1 MHAENLTIPLS
12 QLENRDEF
20 IGRHI
25 GPDEHAIAGMLA
37 SIGTAS
43 LSTLISETVPATIRL
58 QRPLAL
64 PAAMPEHAALA
75 ALKAVA
81 VKNVLKKS
89 LIGQGYYGTLTPP
102 VILRNLFE
110 NPGWYT
116 AYTPYQAE
124 IAQGR
129 LEALLN
135 YQQMVCD
142 LTGMEIA
149 NASLLDE
156 ATAAAEAMTMA
167 RRISKSKGNVFFV
180 DADAFPQTIDVIRTR
195 AAYFGFELVL
205 GKPEEASRRDDV
217 FGALL
222 QYPNARGEIADLTS
236 VIATIKG
243 KGGVVAVAS
252 DLMALVLLKP
262 PGEMGA
268 DIALGSSQRFGV
280 PLGFGGPHAA
290 FFATRETHVRS
301 MPGRIIGVSKDARGK
316 TAYRMALQ
324 TREQHIRRE
333 KANSNICTSQVLLA
347 NIAGMYAVWHGPKG
361 LRAIASRIHR
371 LAALLAGALGVTGR
385 DFFDTFETKVGAGDT
400 ARIMQAAVAAGY
412 NLRRVDDS
420 TIAISLDET
429 TTRED
434 VAALL
439 KIFGGSEMR
448 GAPVEALDA
457 ARPCAIPVTLQRRE
471 PILAHPVFNSHHTEH
486 GMLRYLKRLQNRDL
500 ALDHAMIPLGSCTMK
515 LNAAAEMI
523 PVSWP
528 EFSQMHPFVPIDQA
542 QGYLELITGLE
553 DQLKAITG
561 FDAVCMQP
569 NSGAQGEY
577 AGLVAIRRYQEAN
590 GQGARNIC
598 LIPKSAH
605 GTNPATAQMCGL
617 EVVAVACDDS
627 GNVDLADLQAKAAQ
641 HAAQLSC
648 LMLTYPSTHGVFEE
662 SVKDICAIVHAH
674 GGQVYMDGANLNAQV
689 GLCRPA
695 DIGADV
701 SHINLHKTFAIP
713 HGGGGPGMGP
723 IGLKAHLAPFMPGHF
738 SLPIPHPI
746 PLLTSPL
753 KGEELGSL
761 PLKGEELGSLPLKGD
776 ELGSLP
782 LKGDELGSLPFT
794 GRAGEGMGSVS
805 AAPWGSAS
813 ILTISWM
820 YITMMGGA
828 GLTRATEIAI
838 LNANYVAAKLKDH
851 YPVLY
856 TGSQGRVAHECI
868 LDVRAIK
875 AATGVAE
882 IDIAKRL
889 MDYGFHAPTVSFPV
903 AGTLMVEPTESEDKA
918 ELDRFCA
925 AMCSIR
931 DEIRRIE
938 TGEWTF
944 EASPLK
950 HAPHTEA
957 DMIGDW
963 TRPYTRQQAVFPLPW
978 VAENK
983 FWPYVNRIDDV
994 HGDRNLFCGC
1004 VPMENYS

>member
-1 MHAENLTIPLS
+1 MHAEHLSHPLAE
-12 QLENRDEF
+12 LENRDEF

-43 LSTLISETVPATIRL
+43 LTTLIAETVPASIRL
-58 QRPLAL
+58 QRPLDL

-75 ALKAVA
+75 ALKAIA
-81 VKNVLKKS
+81 ARNVVKKS
-89 LIGQGYYGTLTPP
+89 LIGQGYYGTHTPP

-129 LEALLN
+129 LEALIN
-135 YQQMVCD
+135 YQQMVVD

-167 RRISKSKGNVFFV
+167 RRISKAKGNVFFV
-180 DADAFPQTIDVIRTR
+180 DEAAFPQTIDVIRTR
-195 AAYFGFELVL
+195 ATYFGFELVL
-205 GKPEEASRRDDV
+205 GKPEEAASLANEHGL

-222 QYPNARGEIADLTS
+222 QYPNARGEIADLTTI
-236 VIATIKG
+236 IATIKG
-243 KGGVVAVAS
+243 RGGVVAVAS
-252 DLMALVLLKP
+252 DLMALVLLKS

-280 PLGFGGPHAA
+280 PMGYGGPHAA
-290 FFATRETHVRS
+290 FFATREAHVRS

-347 NIAGMYAVWHGPKG
+347 NMAGMYAVWHGPKG
-361 LRAIASRIHR
+361 LRTIASRIHR
-371 LAALLAGALGVTGR
+371 LSALLASALGVTGR
-385 DFFDTFETKVGAGDT
+385 DFFDTFEAGVGAGAT
-400 ARIMQAAVAAGY
+400 AKIMQAAVTAGY
-412 NLRRVDDS
+412 NLRQVDAQ
-420 TIAISLDET
+420 TIAISVDET
-429 TTRED
+429 TTQDD

-439 KIFGGSEMR
+439 AIFGHGTT
-448 GAPVEALDA
+448 PVEVLDA
-457 ARPCAIPVTLQRRE
+457 ARPCTIPVTLQRRE

-528 EFSQMHPFVPIDQA
+528 EFAQMHPFAPPDQA
-542 QGYLELITGLE
+542 QGYMELIAGLE
-553 DQLKAITG
+553 NQLKAITG

-577 AGLVAIRRYQEAN
+577 AGLVAIRRYQAAN
-590 GQGARNIC
+590 GQAGRNVC
-598 LIPKSAH
+598 LIPRSAH

-617 EVVAVACDDS
+617 DVIAVACDDS
-627 GNVDLADLQAKAAQ
+627 GNVDLADLRAKAEQ
-641 HAAQLSC
+641 HAANLSC
-648 LMLTYPSTHGVFEE
+648 LMITYPSTHGVFEE
-662 SVKDICAIVHAH
+662 AVKDICAIVHAH

-723 IGLKAHLAPFMPGHF
+723 IGLKAHLAPFMANHAVQRVPG
-738 SLPIPHPI
+738 PH
-746 PLLTSPL
+746 
-753 KGEELGSL
+753 GGQH
-761 PLKGEELGSLPLKGD
+761 
-776 ELGSLP
+776 
-782 LKGDELGSLPFT
+782 
-794 GRAGEGMGSVS
+794 AVS

-820 YITMMGGA
+820 YISMMGAA

-838 LNANYVAAKLKDH
+838 LNANYIAAKLKDH

-868 LDVRAIK
+868 LDIRAIK

-903 AGTLMVEPTESEDKA
+903 PGTLMVEPTESEDKG

-938 TGEWTF
+938 TGEWTLD
-944 EASPLK
+944 ASPLK

-957 DMIGDW
+957 DMVGEWI
-963 TRPYTRQQAVFPLPW
+963 RAYSREQAVFPLPW

-1004 VPMENYS
+1004 VPMENYATS

>member
-1 MHAENLTIPLS
+1 MHAENLSLPLT
-12 QLENRDEF
+12 QLEQHDEF
-20 IGRHI
+20 VDRHI
-25 GPDEHAIAGMLA
+25 GPNEHVIAGMLA
-37 SIGTAS
+37 AIGTAS
-43 LSTLISETVPATIRL
+43 LTTLIAETVPATIRL

-64 PAAMPEHAALA
+64 PPAMPEHAALA
-75 ALKAVA
+75 ALKAIA
-81 VKNVLKKS
+81 AKNVLKKS
-89 LIGQGYYGTLTPP
+89 LIGQGYCGTHTPP

-135 YQQMVCD
+135 YQQMAID

-167 RRISKSKGNVFFV
+167 RRISKAKGNVFFV
-180 DADAFPQTIDVIRTR
+180 DEGAFPQTIDVIKTR
-195 AAYFGFELVL
+195 AAYFGFELVF
-205 GKPEEASRRDDV
+205 GKPEDAAQHEL

-222 QYPNARGEIADLTS
+222 QYPNAHGEISDLTTA
-236 VIATIKG
+236 IATIKG
-243 KGGVVAVAS
+243 RGGVVAVAS

-280 PLGFGGPHAA
+280 PQGFGGPHAA
-290 FFATRETHVRS
+290 FFATREAHVRS

-347 NIAGMYAVWHGPKG
+347 NMAGMYAVWHGPQG
-361 LRAIASRIHR
+361 LRTIAGRIHR
-371 LAALLAGALGVTGR
+371 LAALLAGGLGVTER
-385 DFFDTFETKVGAGDT
+385 DFFDTFELEVGAGDT
-400 ARIMQAAVAAGY
+400 AKIMQAARDAGY
-412 NLRRVDDS
+412 NLRRVDDE
-420 TIAISLDET
+420 TIGISLDET

-439 KIFGGSEMR
+439 NIFGKTT
-448 GAPVEALDA
+448 PVEALDA
-457 ARPCAIPVTLQRRE
+457 ARPCAIPVTLLRRE
-471 PILAHPVFNSHHTEH
+471 PILTHPVFNTHHTEH

-528 EFSQMHPFVPIDQA
+528 EFAQLHPFAPLDQA
-542 QGYLELITGLE
+542 QGYLELIGGLE

-577 AGLVAIRRYQEAN
+577 AGLVAIRRYQNAN
-590 GQGARNIC
+590 GQSHRNIC

-617 EVVAVACDDS
+617 DVVAVACDDS
-627 GNVDLADLQAKAAQ
+627 GNVDVADLQAKAAQ
-641 HAAQLSC
+641 HAANLSC
-648 LMLTYPSTHGVFEE
+648 LMITYPSTHGVFEE
-662 SVKDICAIVHAH
+662 AIKDICTIVHKH

-723 IGLKAHLAPFMPGHF
+723 IGLKSHLAPFAPGHF
-738 SLPIPHPI
+738 SLPI

-753 KGEELGSL
+753 KGEELCSL
-761 PLKGEELGSLPLKGD
+761 PLKGEELC
-776 ELGSLP
+776 
-782 LKGDELGSLPFT
+782 SLPFK
-794 GRAGEGMGSVS
+794 GRVGEGMGAVS

-813 ILTISWM
+813 ILPISWM
-820 YITMMGGA
+820 YITMMGGT

-838 LNANYVAAKLKDH
+838 LNANYVAARLKDH

-925 AMCSIR
+925 AMVSIR

-938 TGEWTF
+938 NGDWTLD
-944 EASPLK
+944 ASPLK

-957 DMIGDW
+957 DLVGDW
-963 TRPYTRQQAVFPLPW
+963 TRPYSREQAVFPLPW

-994 HGDRNLFCGC
+994 HGDRHLFCGC
-1004 VPMENYS
+1004 VPLEEFARS